1 MKLKNYMMR
10 ISTDRGGQVPHTQS
24 HNQIHT
30 SSLQSLPIPPPL
42 LDISPCCTPDGK
54 NHQTRRCGSCL
65 SDDGQRQEDC
75 HEKKACDL
83 LSGCSAGISQVFSS
97 YHLFLPFIRLSHLL
111 FLSFFTLLVYG
122 MTWHDMMWYRLA
134 TAGGDCSVRL
144 WSLPTLL
151 SSLEDIIEKDSH
163 LCSLTNHTKSVNIV
177 RWSHCGKFLAS
188 GSDDTCVLI
197 YHHTPGGVSTGSYG
211 MQTKDALPNVE
222 LWSRCCSLH
231 GKITYIYI
239 YIYICMHLYLFMCYL
254 IRIHLNTPPSMS
266 TLRYLLR
273 AYNGCTGF
281 RFFSQ
286 RCAGISINW
295 QPHLTM
301 GHDYEA
307 TCYVSL

>member
-1 MKLKNYMMR
+1 MSQWRWAATGRLSWEEGMR
-10 ISTDRGGQVPHTQS
+10 FTQWMFS
-24 HNQIHT
+24 RDLTGLFVLSSFSAIHPTFT
-30 SSLQSLPIPPPL
+30 SSIPFL
-42 LDISPCCTPDGK
+42 LYFVGVWYD
-54 NHQTRRCGSCL
+54 
-65 SDDGQRQEDC
+65 
-75 HEKKACDL
+75 
-83 LSGCSAGISQVFSS
+83 
-97 YHLFLPFIRLSHLL
+97 
-111 FLSFFTLLVYG
+111 
-122 MTWHDMMWYRLA
+122 MTWHDMIWYRLA

-239 YIYICMHLYLFMCYL
+239 YISVSY
-254 IRIHLNTPPSMS
+254 T
-266 TLRYLLR
+266 
-273 AYNGCTGF
+273 
-281 RFFSQ
+281 
-286 RCAGISINW
+286 
-295 QPHLTM
+295 HLTLP
-301 GHDYEA
+301 
-307 TCYVSL
+307 TTPYV